1 MSLAT
6 WVRDCRKLSAS
17 RTCRLTTGG
26 GAEVPPLVGR
36 GLPPVQHPLAAL
48 QDGRVLVGPEP
59 RGRAGMKPRRP
70 QEGRRIDD
78 AERPGAGHAAGMAD
92 GRRDGGR
99 SRAEEAAEQAAAP
112 EGAGE
117 RGRQR
122 REQELP
128 RRELG
133 EVDEDRADE
142 ALHVELAGPDE
153 VADRLL
159 GAAERPD
166 QRLADALAEVLHVLV
181 GAAER
186 IADRV
191 DAGELRLLDRPQV
204 LGRRAAG
211 SPPPPPPLPPAVA
224 RSPSSARRGGPRAG
238 VGLGPGADV
247 AEDVAE
253 RIAADDP
260 ADRAGIV
267 PPAAGEVLGMTDSRS
282 GRSARRRGSPGSA
295 PSPDASS
302 PAASRGCR

>member
-1 MSLAT
+1 
-6 WVRDCRKLSAS
+6 
-17 RTCRLTTGG
+17 
-26 GAEVPPLVGR
+26 
-36 GLPPVQHPLAAL
+36 
-48 QDGRVLVGPEP
+48 
-59 RGRAGMKPRRP
+59 MKPRRP
-70 QEGRRIDD
+70 QEGRRLDD
-78 AERPGAGHAAGMAD
+78 AQRPGAGHAAGMAD
-92 GRRDGGR
+92 GRRNGGR
-99 SRAEEAAEQAAAP
+99 SRAEEAAEQPAAP

-117 RGRQR
+117 CGRQR

-211 SPPPPPPLPPAVA
+211 SSAAAAAAA
-224 RSPSSARRGGPRAG
+224 RCAARCRRRRAAAARARALASARALTSRKTSPSGSLRT
-238 VGLGPGADV
+238 
-247 AEDVAE
+247 
-253 RIAADDP
+253 I
-260 ADRAGIV
+260 
-267 PPAAGEVLGMTDSRS
+267 PPT
-282 GRSARRRGSPGSA
+282 A
-295 PSPDASS
+295 PV
-302 PAASRGCR
+302 